1 MQKDKIRD
9 MLRSILPSK
18 GERSARF
25 EKAHANKQN
34 RVRIR
39 QTLRQYNNEEWGE
52 DSEEKMEARIHNSDR
67 RRHYNI
73 RMMKSERRA
82 ADKINHF
89 VHWCKKRT
97 AHIEDDQPQEKYFYI
112 SSLIGGPSDMIREHA
127 LGHFMS
133 PDYDFNVVA
142 RESWRYSWR
151 HRVKEVNGAGHGLFD
166 RAAFTKAL
174 RWAYE
179 HCPGQ
184 LNRALKGNQR
194 CGFSS
199 RMGFEA
205 CLLWQGCKP
214 EDACTETYYRQERQ
228 YTYQTSGSY
237 GLLRTSWN
245 KPLRYREGTLVS
257 QMVERE
263 HVAHDSGICRNKI
276 LVTCEDDIER
286 ITNKFFGNKDVYHKP
301 YYAEGTLADR
311 LIPFLVA
318 KGLLEEK
325 GE

>member
-34 RVRIR
+34 RTRVR
-39 QTLRQYNNEEWGE
+39 QTLRQYNNDEWGD
-52 DSEEKMEARIHNSDR
+52 DSEERMEARIYNSDR

-73 RMMKSERRA
+73 RMMKSERRE

-97 AHIEDDQPQEKYFYI
+97 AHIEDDQPQEKYYYI

-133 PDYDFNVVA
+133 PAYDFNVVA

-151 HRVKEVNGAGHGLFD
+151 HRTKEVNGAGHGMFD

-194 CGFSS
+194 AAWSNRKGYN
-199 RMGFEA
+199 A
-205 CLLWQGCKP
+205 CLLWRGCAP
-214 EDACTETYYRQERQ
+214 DDDCTEVYTSQERQ
-228 YTYQTSGSY
+228 YTYQTTWG
-237 GLLRTSWN
+237 GIRTDWN

-257 QMVERE
+257 QMAERE
-263 HVAHDSGICRNKI
+263 HVDHDSGVCRNKI
-276 LVTCEDDIER
+276 LVTCEEDIEN
-286 ITNKFFGNKDVYHKP
+286 IASKLFGNKEVYHKP
-301 YYAEGTLADR
+301 YYGEGSLAAR

-318 KGLLEEK
+318 KGLLEKKE
-325 GE
+325 E